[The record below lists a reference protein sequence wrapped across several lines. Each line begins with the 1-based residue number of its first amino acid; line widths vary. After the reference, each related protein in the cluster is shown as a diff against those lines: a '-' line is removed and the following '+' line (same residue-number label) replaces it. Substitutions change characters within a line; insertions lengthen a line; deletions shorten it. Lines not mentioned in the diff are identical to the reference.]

1 MTHTTQCGYVSIIG
15 KPNVGKSTLL
25 NAILGQKLSITSRK
39 PQTTRHNILGIKTK
53 DKVQTIYVDTPGIH
67 SKSYNMMNR
76 HMNQSAKSAVVGV
89 DIILFLLDGMR
100 WQNEDEK
107 ILDFLKTQ
115 DVPVFLVVNKIDLIM
130 DKAKLLPFIDK
141 IKQQINLAEI
151 LFISALKRD
160 ALDKLEQTI
169 SAYLP
174 KAPHVFAEDELTNKS
189 AKFIVA
195 ERVREKLTR
204 RLGAELPYSLTVQI
218 EAYEE
223 QASIIKISAVILV
236 ERDNQKP
243 IVIGKNGAILKSVG
257 ADARA
262 ELEDILGKKILL
274 KLWVKVRS
282 GWADDTRL
290 LNSLGYKG
298 E

>member
-1 MTHTTQCGYVSIIG
+1 MVGEAQCGYVSIIG

-39 PQTTRHNILGIKTK
+39 PQTTRHSILGIKTK
-53 DKVQTIYVDTPGIH
+53 GQIQTIYVDTPGIH
-67 SKSYNMMNR
+67 SNSRNTMNR
-76 HMNQSAKSAVVGV
+76 YMNQSAKSAIVGV
-89 DIILFLLDGMR
+89 DLILFLLGALR
-100 WQNEDEK
+100 FQNEDQE

-115 DVPVFLVVNKIDLIM
+115 EAPVFLVVNKIDLIV
-130 DKAKLLPFIDK
+130 DKARLLPFIDK

-151 LFISALKRD
+151 LFISALKQD
-160 ALDKLEQTI
+160 ALDTLEQTI
-169 SAYLP
+169 STYLP
-174 KAPHVFAEDELTNKS
+174 KAPHVFDEDELTDKS
-189 AKFIVA
+189 AKFIVS
-195 ERVREKLTR
+195 ERIREKLTR

-223 QASIIKISAVILV
+223 ESTIIKISAVILV

-243 IVIGKNGAILKSVG
+243 IVIGTKGAILKSVG
-257 ADARA
+257 VDARQ

-282 GWADDTRL
+282 GWADDVKL
-290 LNSLGYKG
+290 LNSLGHKS